1 MGSSWE
7 YKVITLKKK
16 GSGLFVISNIPN
28 DGDSTSILNREG
40 AEGWELVSAV
50 SPQNMAPLKLFFK
63 RPR

>member
-1 MGSSWE
+1 MGNSWE
-7 YKVITLKKK
+7 YKVMTLKKQNA
-16 GSGLFVISNIPN
+16 GLFSISAAP
-28 DGDSTSILNREG
+28 DDAESTSIINREG